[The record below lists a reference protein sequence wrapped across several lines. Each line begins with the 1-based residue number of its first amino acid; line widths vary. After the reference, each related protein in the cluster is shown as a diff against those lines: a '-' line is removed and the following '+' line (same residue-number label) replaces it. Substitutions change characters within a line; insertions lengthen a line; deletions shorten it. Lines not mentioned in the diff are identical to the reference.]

1 MLMLM
6 LIGIMKMLFG
16 VGGRG
21 GRARVFGGSK
31 KGVLRRALWLS
42 RVERSY
48 RVEGTG
54 IEERC

>member
-1 MLMLM
+1 MKGLESKRFIKLLMSM

-31 KGVLRRALWLS
+31 KGGFK
-42 RVERSY
+42 
-48 RVEGTG
+48 EGSLAK
-54 IEERC
+54 